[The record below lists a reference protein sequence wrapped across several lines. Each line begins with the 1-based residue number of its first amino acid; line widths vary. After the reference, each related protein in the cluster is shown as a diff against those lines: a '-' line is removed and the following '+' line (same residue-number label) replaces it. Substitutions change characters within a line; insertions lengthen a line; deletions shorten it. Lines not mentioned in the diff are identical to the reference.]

1 MSAVQ
6 TSLGRVTVKRCSN
19 RFAATG
25 KVCRESVVVT
35 RKRRF
40 CCTHRKPSSRRTR
53 FGRAETRPEAV
64 RREFLLQTLC
74 AVSLAHSLVRGLCR
88 DFQSLTRL
96 CSLRWEPREPCVVAA
111 QRNRE
116 HAAQHGE
123 RVVAV

>member
-64 RREFLLQTLC
+64 RREFLLQTHR
-74 AVSLAHSLVRGLCR
+74 AVSLARSLSARPVP
-88 DFQSLTRL
+88 RL
-96 CSLRWEPREPCVVAA
+96 SVA
-111 QRNRE
+111 
-116 HAAQHGE
+116 HALVFASM
-123 RVVAV
+123 VAE